1 MFGQIMAANTRDIIT
16 GATILVFCGA
26 VSLYFPV
33 FGFIC
38 FLLLP
43 LPVIF
48 YRVKLGSVAS
58 GAMVI
63 LALGFLWI
71 IGSENT
77 VDAWLMLCMLGLGF
91 ALGDVLERN
100 LSVEKTIAY
109 PCGLVVAGG
118 MAALFLLGNAA
129 GSGPWDLTSAYVR
142 KNLEMTAAV
151 YKNMDMPDKSIQLL
165 TNSMDRVHYVVMRL
179 MPAMAVAGLVFSAW
193 ANLLLARLAL
203 RARGLR
209 QPDFGH
215 LNRWQ
220 APDMLVWAVIACG
233 LLMLIA
239 GEPLSFIGING
250 LILLMLIYLFQGLA
264 VVSFYFERKQV
275 PLFLRILVYA
285 FIAVQQIFALVVI
298 GLGFFD
304 TWADFRRLGAQG
316 DSRVGPGE

>member
-1 MFGQIMAANTRDIIT
+1 MAENTRDIIT
-16 GATILVFCGA
+16 GATILVLCGT

-33 FGFIC
+33 FGFLC

-48 YRVKLGSVAS
+48 YRVKLGTGAS

-63 LALGFLWI
+63 LALGFIWI
-71 IGSENT
+71 IGAEST
-77 VDAWLMLCMLGLGF
+77 VDVWLMLCMLGLGF
-91 ALGDVLERN
+91 ALGDVLEKN

-109 PCGLVVAGG
+109 PCGLVMAGG
-118 MAALFLLGNAA
+118 MAALVLLGIAS
-129 GSGPWDLTSAYVR
+129 GSGPWELTSTYVR
-142 KNLEMTAAV
+142 KNLEMTAAA
-151 YKNMDMPDKSIQLL
+151 YKTMDMPDRSIQLL

-179 MPAMAVAGLVFSAW
+179 MPALAVAGLVFSAW

-203 RARGLR
+203 RAGGLR

-233 LLMLIA
+233 LLVLIA
-239 GEPLSFIGING
+239 GEPLSFFGING
-250 LILLMLIYLFQGLA
+250 VILLMLIYLFQGVA
-264 VVSFYFERKQV
+264 VVSFYFEHKQV

-285 FIAVQQIFALVVI
+285 FIAVQQIFALVII

-304 TWADFRRLGAQG
+304 TWANFRRLGAQG
-316 DSRVGPGE
+316 NSHGGPGE